1 MHFLDNRYGEC
12 LKQEYTRANICK
24 DFLLSPEDLPK
35 LFGIATEQ
43 NLQGNLSNTRSTIIG
58 MENVLSKSMELA
70 SIGILV
76 DAASYMYQAY
86 DYTTVVKA
94 WKEQ

>member
-1 MHFLDNRYGEC
+1 MRFLDNRYGEC

-70 SIGILV
+70 VYASIRIL
-76 DAASYMYQAY
+76 AHTCIKRMIIQQ
-86 DYTTVVKA
+86 
-94 WKEQ
+94 W